1 MAKSMT
7 ASDIGK
13 FREAMGWTQAELA
26 ERLGVSQVSVSRWE
40 TGERVPG
47 RPVLKLL
54 DAIRERMSEAAQ
66 NLQRA
71 S

>member
-7 ASDIGK
+7 AADIEK

-40 TGERVPG
+40 TGERVPR
-47 RPVLKLL
+47 RPVLLL
-54 DAIRERMSEAAQ
+54 LESIRDRITNAAE